1 MVLFGPND
9 VTNPS
14 IAFFA
19 AAWSWDIFS
28 RLSQRSPSSVPCFS
42 LSYSASRSRW
52 VARRLWYTGIYS
64 QHNFGPSFIPIPVV
78 LSGKL
83 WCHCF
88 YSAVSSLYRILL
100 RGAWLRNFLN
110 VQLVNCTLLF
120 VVTTFGTP
128 NLAILR
134 LQRYQLSPCR
144 KPVDLYFVLPSHHSL
159 WTSED
164 VTFFWAFSWSSC
176 TLICPL

>member
-14 IAFFA
+14 IAFA

-144 KPVDLYFVLPSHHSL
+144 KPVDLYFVL

-164 VTFFWAFSWSSC
+164 VTFFGHFRDPD
-176 TLICPL
+176 LICPL